1 MGYNQ
6 FYTLEEDGDVPV
18 VNFDTWWVNDN
29 TTVSVKSVNIS
40 WMSLCNV
47 VNEGVRTTASLG
59 QIAVLWYPI
68 VTDIYMRN
76 LRKHSP
82 GNTFPKAII
91 WEETVIL
98 YHFGSFDFNV
108 KKIFVKWHT

>member
-40 WMSLCNV
+40 
-47 VNEGVRTTASLG
+47 
-59 QIAVLWYPI
+59 
-68 VTDIYMRN
+68 
-76 LRKHSP
+76 
-82 GNTFPKAII
+82 
-91 WEETVIL
+91 
-98 YHFGSFDFNV
+98 
-108 KKIFVKWHT
+108 

>member
-1 MGYNQ
+1 
-6 FYTLEEDGDVPV
+6 
-18 VNFDTWWVNDN
+18 
-29 TTVSVKSVNIS
+29 
-40 WMSLCNV
+40 MSLCNV

-82 GNTFPKAII
+82 GNTLPKAII
-91 WEETVIL
+91 
-98 YHFGSFDFNV
+98 
-108 KKIFVKWHT
+108 